1 MISVRDYK
9 PDFFRFDLPVLNGKV
24 LELTMEK
31 FRPHKSQLTVGTTD
45 GFSEQLISPKV
56 TCYRM
61 SDKSGYVGTLT
72 IKRVF

>member
-1 MISVRDYK
+1 
-9 PDFFRFDLPVLNGKV
+9 
-24 LELTMEK
+24 MEK
-31 FRPHKSQLTVGTTD
+31 FRPHKSQLTVGTTRTD

-72 IKRVF
+72 IKKGILGAH